1 MAKDVK
7 GIGEIVWVD
16 LTTSNAEKA
25 QDFYRS
31 VIGWDA
37 SAFKMGDYNDYVV
50 KTPETKETVAGICH
64 ARGDN
69 AGLPPHWLV
78 YIKVRSLDSSIEA
91 ARRNGGEVLAGPKQ
105 FGGARYCVL
114 KDPNGAAF
122 AVIEGE
128 ASDGQ

>member
-7 GIGEIVWVD
+7 EIGEIVWVD
-16 LTTSNAEKA
+16 LTVPDAQNV

-50 KTPETKETVAGICH
+50 KTPENKATVAGICH

-69 AGLPPHWLV
+69 AALPPQWLV
-78 YIKVRSLDSSIEA
+78 YVKVRSLDESLA
-91 ARRNGGEVLAGPKQ
+91 AAQSKGGQVLAGPKQ
-105 FGGARYCVL
+105 FGNARYCVI

-122 AVIEGE
+122 AIIEGD
-128 ASDGQ
+128 AGG